1 MKFAKE
7 EITIHMDLSDS
18 DSKIISVFYGTK
30 PNVLVTECNADN
42 VPMDKLRINTVVKL
56 GERAV
61 ADVLPQDVP
70 GARPPFLAN
79 VRLKSDGSGDAV
91 GSGAGGEK
99 SQTFLSKYWYIV
111 VIMVLFMLR
120 GDPPAP
126 EAAGAQG
133 AAAPPK

>member
-1 MKFAKE
+1 
-7 EITIHMDLSDS
+7 MDLSDS
-18 DSKIISVFYGTK
+18 DNKIISVFYGTK
-30 PNVLVTECNADN
+30 PNVLVTECNVDN
-42 VPMDKLRINTVVKL
+42 VPKDKLRINTVVKL

-70 GARPPFLAN
+70 GVRPPFLTN

-99 SQTFLSKYWYIV
+99 AQTFLSKYWYIV

-126 EAAGAQG
+126 EGAAASQG
-133 AAAPPK
+133 EAAPPK